1 MKAIN
6 LIKRIL
12 WTTMAFSS
20 YTAFGQDDCLL
31 YAKHGVFDITTT
43 NFSSDRAVSYL
54 SLFKRD
60 TQMTYEQASE
70 YTAALGIPIGEFLVE
85 IGGSASQESYK
96 KFVDKIQSSTSFD
109 VRDIQSVI
117 TVNKKVNVDLLEA
130 IKDCNNKNGIHA
142 YLVATNDPD
151 LYQLNVKYTYS
162 TNAPDV
168 NLELKWTANENDLT
182 IDGKHYKGV
191 FPFTIKMGDKKSFGI
206 KRFNNAAMILS
217 LNQNFK
223 WTPSSTGSGWPKSQT
238 PVGMPGG
245 GSFVI
250 YSIKQTKRIT
260 PPPPEIKDEVIL
272 GNKISLITARVTAHV
287 RGDQE
292 LKGPDGTQLNSGK
305 FILSN
310 DDKIVTG
317 YLEATIH
324 EPKGNKTTFIITG
337 SYPIYQAPEGY
348 RILGVSVQDNSG
360 KVSEFSDIQR
370 GFGGQEKF
378 CGAGPLNKIFWDG
391 DTGSDQD
398 HITGCMVTPFLK
410 DITVHLIK
418 VS

>member
-1 MKAIN
+1 
-6 LIKRIL
+6 
-12 WTTMAFSS
+12 MAFSS
-20 YTAFGQDDCLL
+20 YNAFGQDDCLL
-31 YAKHGVFDITTT
+31 YAKYGVFDITTT

-109 VRDIQSVI
+109 VRDIQGVI

-130 IKDCNNKNGIHA
+130 IKDCNDKNGIHA

-151 LYQLNVKYTYS
+151 LYQLNVRYTHS

-168 NLELKWTANENDLT
+168 DLELKWTANENDLT

-191 FPFTIKMGDKKSFGI
+191 FPFTIKMGGKKDFGI
-206 KRFNNAAMILS
+206 KRFNNTAMILT
-217 LNQNFK
+217 LNQVFRDNF
-223 WTPSSTGSGWPKSQT
+223 PPVGSPWPKPKT
-238 PVGMPGG
+238 PVEMPEG

-250 YSIKQTKRIT
+250 YKIKKTKT
-260 PPPPEIKDEVIL
+260 PPPPPPPPIEDEVIS
-272 GNKISLITARVTAHV
+272 GDKIFLNTARVTAHV

-391 DTGSDQD
+391 DTGSNQD